1 MERLLHVVLNGI
13 LIMDRLCESLSS
25 AFSSI
30 YLPIY
35 LVSSFM
41 VWLCQNIQS
50 IWSYWRL
57 NIQLRADSQGVRL
70 DIWLKWTNLTQEN
83 IQEPKGNSSRAQF
96 HWLHVASTWH
106 FYKGI
111 IIPPAI
117 LKHPL
122 YIYFRVEAR
131 HRGPGYVLYRAM
143 TYWRSSINATIF
155 NINGMSN
162 NEK

>member
-1 MERLLHVVLNGI
+1 MALNGI
-13 LIMDRLCESLSS
+13 SKTDGLLESLSS

-30 YLPIY
+30 CFPIY
-35 LVSSFM
+35 LVSSFTA
-41 VWLCQNIQS
+41 WLCQNIQS

-57 NIQLRADSQGVRL
+57 NIQLRADSQGVWL
-70 DIWLKWTNLTQEN
+70 DIWCNWTNLTQKN
-83 IQEPKGNSSRAQF
+83 IQEPKGNSSRTQF
-96 HWLHVASTWH
+96 HWLHTAGTRN

-131 HRGPGYVLYRAM
+131 HQGPGCVLYRAV
-143 TYWRSSINATIF
+143 TCWRSSINAIIF
-155 NINGMSN
+155 NINGISN